1 MSMPWDAA
9 PPPPPAPAPPPPPL
23 AVLTAEQ
30 MQPDTPTPAV
40 VPPPVPAIATN
51 TVTGQRVAVDIGG
64 PLRAAID
71 QAIAEA
77 VTAHPV
83 LGSAVTAVV
92 RDRERAD
99 RTLMQSS
106 LIDVVVAVLAA
117 LVTVVS
123 PDSRAVGVLWLAA
136 AVLASR
142 TMIQA
147 ALNRMV
153 VTP

>member
-1 MSMPWDAA
+1 MSMPWDTVAV
-9 PPPPPAPAPPPPPL
+9 PPPPPAA
-23 AVLTAEQ
+23 LTAEQ
-30 MQPDTPTPAV
+30 MQPDTPIPAV
-40 VPPPVPAIATN
+40 VPPPVPAVATN
-51 TVTGQRVAVDIGG
+51 TATGQRVAVEIGG

-71 QAIAEA
+71 QAITEA

-83 LGSAVTAVV
+83 LGTAVTTVV

-106 LIDVVVAVLAA
+106 LIDVVVAVVAA

-123 PDSRAVGVLWLAA
+123 PDSELVGVLWLAA

-142 TMIQA
+142 TMLTA
-147 ALNRMV
+147 AIDRV
-153 VTP
+153 VVPT